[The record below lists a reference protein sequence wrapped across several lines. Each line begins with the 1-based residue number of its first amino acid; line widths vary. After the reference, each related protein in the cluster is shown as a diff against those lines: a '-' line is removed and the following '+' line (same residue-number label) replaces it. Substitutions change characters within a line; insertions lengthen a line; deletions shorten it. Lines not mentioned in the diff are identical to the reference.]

1 MDREITVAE
10 LRVIIVAEKKLM
22 VAVIILMNY
31 KLAIQL
37 LLTFG
42 NLD

>member
-22 VAVIILMNY
+22 VAVIFLINH
-31 KLAIQL
+31 KIAI
-37 LLTFG
+37 
-42 NLD
+42 